1 MAGKGLYG
9 QQQGNENR
17 QAALA
22 AMEHF
27 TDNRSVEGDVVDE
40 IRHALRHPHLHPVV
54 AVLIE
59 TLRRTKGEFGKGYSD
74 VRIAAI
80 YGQASFGTQF

>member
-27 TDNRSVEGDVVDE
+27 ADNHSVEGE
-40 IRHALRHPHLHPVV
+40 IVEELRHVLAYPHLHPVV
-54 AVLIE
+54 PVIME
-59 TLRRTKGEFGKGYSD
+59 TLRIKGFSD
-74 VRIAAI
+74 HRIQMV